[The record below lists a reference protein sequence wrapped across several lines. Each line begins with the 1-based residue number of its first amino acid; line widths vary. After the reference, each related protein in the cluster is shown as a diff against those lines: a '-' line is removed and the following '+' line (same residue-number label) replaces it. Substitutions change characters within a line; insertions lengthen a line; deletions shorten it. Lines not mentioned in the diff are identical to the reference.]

1 VTRFLYL
8 YPSGILRFN
17 TEYYVHASNVEM
29 RSSVAEIHSSASKA
43 DAARQAMHERGQ
55 AQIAKI
61 VPAMGTGNAGIEAM
75 RKKKRLTR

>member
-1 VTRFLYL
+1 
-8 YPSGILRFN
+8 
-17 TEYYVHASNVEM
+17 M